1 MLKNLR
7 YQIAIFLSVVG
18 PGLITAN
25 VDNDSGGILT
35 YSQAGAKYGYLPLW
49 TLIPITLLLIVT
61 QEMCSRMGAVTG
73 KGLSDLIREEF
84 GLRTTFFM
92 MIALVLTN
100 FTNVI
105 AEFAGI
111 ASSLELFH
119 ISRYISVPICAIA
132 VWLLVVRGTYRS
144 VEKVFLFAC
153 SLYVTYIISA
163 FLLKPDWR
171 EAAAYSFKP
180 ILMFDTGY
188 ITMLIA
194 MVGTSIAPWMQFY
207 LQSAIVEKGITAK
220 EYVQSRVEVVVGC
233 ILTDVVAFFII
244 VACAAAIWSH
254 GAKDINDAADAAV
267 ALKPF
272 GQYAYLLFSAG
283 LFNASFFAACILP
296 LSTVFT
302 VCEGLGFESGVD
314 KRFHEAPVF
323 YWLFTLL
330 IVFGGGVI
338 LWPNFPLVKMIL
350 LSQVINGIL
359 LPVVLIYM
367 VLLINKKSLMR
378 EWTNTRLY
386 NAVAWVSVI
395 ILIGLTLA
403 LASITVKQIVQSA
416 RAAPPAP
423 RSRPLAQMQRYDSRG
438 HAVKADVDESGVAHL
453 IGELVRVGKFPH

>member
-35 YSQAGAKYGYLPLW
+35 YSQAGSKYGYLPLW

-84 GLRTTFFM
+84 GLRTTFFL

-119 ISRYISVPICAIA
+119 ISRYISVPICGVA

-153 SLYVTYIISA
+153 SLYVTYIFSA
-163 FLLKPDWR
+163 FLLKPDWK
-171 EAAAYSFKP
+171 EAAVYSFRP

-244 VACAAAIWSH
+244 VACAAAIWAH

-330 IVFGGGVI
+330 IVLGGGVI

-367 VLLINKKSLMR
+367 VMLINKRSLMR
-378 EWTNTRLY
+378 EWTNSRLY

-395 ILIGLTLA
+395 IMIGLTLA
-403 LASITVKQIVQSA
+403 LASITVKQMMQSA
-416 RAAPPAP
+416 RAEPPP
-423 RSRPLAQMQRYDSRG
+423 TVSRPLAQMQRDDARG
-438 HAVKADVDESGVAHL
+438 HAMKTDVRESRGAHL
-453 IGELVRVGKFPH
+453 VR